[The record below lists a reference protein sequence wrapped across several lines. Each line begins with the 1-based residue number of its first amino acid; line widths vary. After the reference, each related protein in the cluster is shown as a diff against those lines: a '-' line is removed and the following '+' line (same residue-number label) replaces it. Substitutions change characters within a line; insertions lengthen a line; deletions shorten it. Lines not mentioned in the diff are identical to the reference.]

1 MKPILWRVW
10 HVVRWPL
17 AVLVILY
24 VAIVIYS
31 FPHALEKE
39 KTEETIARINAQKLT
54 IENVNGEHLPPP
66 PDPAQVDATIEGVDA
81 NANGIRDDVELA
93 IFERY
98 PDSPK
103 IRAAELQYAMA
114 LQMELTQVFNSET
127 WKAAVIQ
134 GSRGYACISE
144 TYPRTNLDEYFRITD
159 ARTEEVQQML
169 LNTSE
174 RKDKWNQIDEYAT
187 SFGLPN
193 ENLCDLDLNGL
204 SN

>member
-1 MKPILWRVW
+1 MKSILWRIWGVA
-10 HVVRWPL
+10 RWPL

-24 VAIVIYS
+24 IAIVIYS

-98 PDSPK
+98 PNSAK

-114 LQMELTQVFNSET
+114 LQMALTEVFNSET
-127 WKAAVIQ
+127 WIAVTQ
-134 GSRGYACISE
+134 EKGRGFGCIYDSVVDDDPHLVANLREE
-144 TYPRTNLDEYFRITD
+144 TKKLVLNVEPR
-159 ARTEEVQQML
+159 
-169 LNTSE
+169 SE
-174 RKDKWNQIDEYAT
+174 RYADLDRYRA
-187 SFGLPN
+187 SYSVLEGSD
-193 ENLCDLDLNGL
+193 CDLDSTSL
-204 SN
+204 